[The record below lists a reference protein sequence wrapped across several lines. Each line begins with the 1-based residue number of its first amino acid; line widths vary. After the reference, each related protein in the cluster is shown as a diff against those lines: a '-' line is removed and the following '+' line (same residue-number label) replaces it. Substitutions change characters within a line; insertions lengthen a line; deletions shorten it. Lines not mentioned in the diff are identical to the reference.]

1 MTKKELIEM
10 IIEQMNESG
19 LDEDMDFARDLADR
33 LESETGIIDEE
44 DDEDEEEEEEL

>member
-1 MTKKELIEM
+1 MTRKKLIEL

-19 LDEDMDFARDLADR
+19 LDEDVDFASDLADR

-44 DDEDEEEEEEL
+44 DEEEEDED